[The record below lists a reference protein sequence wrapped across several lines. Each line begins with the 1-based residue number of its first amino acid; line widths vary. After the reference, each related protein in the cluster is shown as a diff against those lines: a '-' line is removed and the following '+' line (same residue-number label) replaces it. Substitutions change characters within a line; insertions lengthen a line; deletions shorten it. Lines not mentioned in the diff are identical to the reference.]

1 MVQTNPQP
9 IRTVVPTQAPTS
21 VPRPVPRPTTTTP
34 TNVPLPP
41 VRPSDAAT
49 VGAAR
54 GTAQASFDLGISE
67 GPKWT
72 QNQKD
77 AIVSGFR
84 AGLHQHGITVDQI
97 NQVLQRNGMGHLQ
110 ISEQSIQDPANAD
123 EIIQIQKALDSRL
136 NHPDL
141 KALGQGNALIKAKD
155 GQFGKGT
162 VAAVAALRDAY
173 RGEPVQVPVTA
184 IKQETRTGCYRAS
197 EAMMYNAIHGKDGT
211 PDAYTEF
218 DARDRV
224 RDGDMEK
231 ENAYVAGKENASGR
245 VTVNKTNAKKMLDTL
260 DAELNAGRPAIV
272 GVSYRKQD
280 GKEYNEGITDHFVL
294 VTGRGQD
301 EAGTFYTFN
310 DPAQG
315 GTHKLRLDPQTGR
328 LSGKGDMVGTYDVT
342 MMHTAAVT
350 DAATVDRYKKTG
362 KVLHSQGQRS
372 NEIGQIQKQ
381 LTALGFDTKGTTGA
395 YGPGTTAAVKA
406 FQTAHNLPATGST
419 IDTHTR
425 AALKAAYLEHQR
437 SRPTEVMFKRGE
449 VNADIGALQ
458 KKLTH
463 LGFNTKGSNGQFG
476 PGTEAAVKAFQT
488 QHGLDPNGKIDNQTY
503 FKLLELAP

>member
-1 MVQTNPQP
+1 MVQTNQP
-9 IRTVVPTQAPTS
+9 IRTTAPTQVPTS
-21 VPRPVPRPTTTTP
+21 VPRPRPTAPAATTP
-34 TNVPLPP
+34 TASAPASAPRDRTQLN
-41 VRPSDAAT
+41 AAQ
-49 VGAAR
+49 
-54 GTAQASFDLGISE
+54 GTAQTSFNLGIAE

-77 AIVSGFR
+77 AIVAGFR
-84 AGLHQHGITVDQI
+84 AGLHQYGITVDQI
-97 NQVLQRNGMGHLQ
+97 NEVLQRNGMGHLQ
-110 ISEQSIQDPANAD
+110 ISEESIQNPANAD
-123 EIIQIQKALDSRL
+123 EVIQIQKALDARL

-141 KALGQGNALIKAKD
+141 KALGQANPLGNKD

-162 VAAVAALRDAY
+162 VAAVAALRDSY
-173 RGEPVQVPVTA
+173 RGDPVQVPVTP
-184 IKQETRTGCYRAS
+184 IQQQTRTGCYRAS

-231 ENAYVAGKENASGR
+231 GEAYIASKENASGR
-245 VTVNKTNAKKMLDTL
+245 VTVNKNNARKMLDTL

-294 VTGRGQD
+294 ITGRGQD
-301 EAGTFYTFN
+301 EAGTYYTFN

-315 GTHKLRLDPQTGR
+315 GTHKLRLDPVTGR

-350 DAATVDRYKKTG
+350 DAATVERYKNTG
-362 KVLHSQGQRS
+362 KVLFSQGQRS

-406 FQTAHNLPATGST
+406 FQQAHNLPPSGST

-425 AALKAAYLEHQR
+425 EALKTAYLEHQR
-437 SRPTEVMFKRGE
+437 SRPTEVMFKKGDF
-449 VNADIGALQ
+449 NAEMGALQ

-463 LGFNTKGSNGQFG
+463 LGFNTKGTNGQFG

-488 QHGLDPNGKIDNQTY
+488 QHGLEPHGKIDNQTY